1 MYRYARPVLTIALC
15 LLALSACSPKQSPS
29 VQAVLTYLEALA
41 AKDGDKM
48 VSVSCADWESSA
60 RLELDSFTAV
70 TPELVDLQ
78 CNEASAQGDEVLV
91 SCTGQLKLD
100 YNGEIQNLD
109 LSGQFFRTIQEG
121 GEWRMCGYQ

>member
-1 MYRYARPVLTIALC
+1 MYRKFWHILIMVLSLFALG
-15 LLALSACSPKQSPS
+15 ACSPKQSPS
-29 VQAVLTYLEALA
+29 VQAVQTYLEALA

-78 CNEASAQGDEVLV
+78 CSEASTQGDEVLV

>member
-1 MYRYARPVLTIALC
+1 MKRFFWVSLTVTICFLV
-15 LLALSACSPKQSPS
+15 LSACSAKQSPS
-29 VQAVLTYLEALA
+29 VQAVQTYLKALA
-41 AKDGDKM
+41 AKDADTM

-78 CNEASAQGDEVLV
+78 CEEASTQDGAVLV
-91 SCTGQLKLD
+91 ACTGMLKLD
-100 YNGEIQNLD
+100 YEGEVQNLD
-109 LSGQFFRTIQEG
+109 LSGQFFRTTQEG